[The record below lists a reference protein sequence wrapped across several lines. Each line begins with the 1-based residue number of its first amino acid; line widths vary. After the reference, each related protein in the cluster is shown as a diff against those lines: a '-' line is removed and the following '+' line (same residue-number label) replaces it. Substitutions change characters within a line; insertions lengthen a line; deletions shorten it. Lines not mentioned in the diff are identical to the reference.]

1 MIMRIKSK
9 SKMKSRHNRR
19 WTYLIRRK
27 TIARRKWQAKSI
39 YQLSTRIRNETLI
52 KKHFDITF

>member
-1 MIMRIKSK
+1 MRIRSK
-9 SKMKSRHNRR
+9 FKMKSRHNRR

-27 TIARRKWQAKSI
+27 MIARKKWQAKSI
-39 YQLSTRIRNETLI
+39 YLLSTRIRNEALI